1 MGLDGGRALFKMLCS
16 LEEQNTDRPL
26 LRRVMDAAIDCDQ
39 SNFLYGL
46 T

>member
-1 MGLDGGRALFKMLCS
+1 VGAVQDAAQP
-16 LEEQNTDRPL
+16 EEQSIDKAM

-39 SNFLYGL
+39 SIFLNGL